1 MPAIGP
7 ERFRWRGA
15 WLGAS
20 LGRQLFSDVGRRRP
34 FGRAP
39 RPLAHTHAHAR
50 PPTRE
55 ETRLDPTQTV
65 AANANS
71 LSMPFLEQ
79 PKNLDGSMAGDVGFD
94 PLGLSEIDD
103 LGIDLYWLREAELKH
118 GRVAML
124 AATGVIWVEGF
135 GPLPGWPEADGRSQ
149 MDVFW
154 DAWEEHPNAIC
165 AGIVF
170 ITAIELI
177 SGVATTMG
185 RKTGE
190 RAPGDFGLNPLQF
203 EITEELALK
212 EIKHG
217 RLAMWAVMGQIGAGL
232 MTHEPAF
239 GNLDKIF
246 S

>member
-1 MPAIGP
+1 MII
-7 ERFRWRGA
+7 
-15 WLGAS
+15 
-20 LGRQLFSDVGRRRP
+20 
-34 FGRAP
+34 
-39 RPLAHTHAHAR
+39 
-50 PPTRE
+50 
-55 ETRLDPTQTV
+55 TQTV

-103 LGIDLYWLREAELKH
+103 LGVDLYWLREAELKH

-124 AATGVIWVEGF
+124 AATGVIWVEAF

-185 RKTGE
+185 RATGE

>member
-1 MPAIGP
+1 M
-7 ERFRWRGA
+7 
-15 WLGAS
+15 AS
-20 LGRQLFSDVGRRRP
+20 ARCVPVTRRP
-34 FGRAP
+34 
-39 RPLAHTHAHAR
+39 LDSLVHTR
-50 PPTRE
+50 R
-55 ETRLDPTQTV
+55 
-65 AANANS
+65 
-71 LSMPFLEQ
+71 
-79 PKNLDGSMAGDVGFD
+79 
-94 PLGLSEIDD
+94 
-103 LGIDLYWLREAELKH
+103 
-118 GRVAML
+118 
-124 AATGVIWVEGF
+124 
-135 GPLPGWPEADGRSQ
+135 
-149 MDVFW
+149 
-154 DAWEEHPNAIC
+154 HPNAIC

>member
-1 MPAIGP
+1 M
-7 ERFRWRGA
+7 
-15 WLGAS
+15 
-20 LGRQLFSDVGRRRP
+20 RRRRDRWHARTP
-34 FGRAP
+34 T
-39 RPLAHTHAHAR
+39 HTH
-50 PPTRE
+50 TRDRRHE
-55 ETRLDPTQTV
+55 RKRLDPTQTV

-154 DAWEEHPNAIC
+154 DAWEEFVRGVLFMSSPRHRRVCSMASARCVPVTRC
-165 AGIVF
+165 PLAGPPRHRRDVRSTHWF
-170 ITAIELI
+170 SHAGTAWKRPR
-177 SGVATTMG
+177 SC
-185 RKTGE
+185 
-190 RAPGDFGLNPLQF
+190 
-203 EITEELALK
+203 
-212 EIKHG
+212 
-217 RLAMWAVMGQIGAGL
+217 
-232 MTHEPAF
+232 PA
-239 GNLDKIF
+239 
-246 S
+246 

>member
-1 MPAIGP
+1 MEGDATIQD
-7 ERFRWRGA
+7 ERA
-15 WLGAS
+15 
-20 LGRQLFSDVGRRRP
+20 V
-34 FGRAP
+34 
-39 RPLAHTHAHAR
+39 
-50 PPTRE
+50 
-55 ETRLDPTQTV
+55 
-65 AANANS
+65 
-71 LSMPFLEQ
+71 
-79 PKNLDGSMAGDVGFD
+79 K
-94 PLGLSEIDD
+94 
-103 LGIDLYWLREAELKH
+103 
-118 GRVAML
+118 
-124 AATGVIWVEGF
+124 
-135 GPLPGWPEADGRSQ
+135 
-149 MDVFW
+149 FW
-154 DAWEEHPNAIC
+154 FPHRWEEHPNAIC